1 MSRRKR
7 MLETLDQDIRDHIER
22 ETQDNIERGMSPE
35 EARFAALRKFGNV
48 TRVKE
53 ETREVWSFVWL
64 EQLWQDTRYG
74 LRMLRRSPGFTAV
87 TILTL
92 ALGIG
97 ANTAIF
103 SVVNAVLLRRLPFPQ
118 SVQLVSVQL
127 YDTILKAPN
136 EYLSIPNFFDW
147 RRQNQVFSGMAA
159 FTDYTCTLTGAGR
172 PVHLNAEWVSADF
185 FSTLGV
191 ALQLG
196 RGFLSEEEKK
206 GSNFAI
212 LSDRLWRTMFSADK
226 NIIGRSITLDNKSH
240 IVVGVAPPGFDF
252 PIMTPPVE
260 IWTTIGEVVWYDVR
274 AAHGFFV
281 LGRMKPGVT
290 IAQAQTEMS
299 RIDALLAKEYPNSNL
314 RYGGAVVVPELQHL
328 VGDASSALW
337 ILFGAVGFVL
347 LIACA
352 NVASL
357 LLARSMTRQRE
368 MAVRTA
374 LGAGR
379 LRTISQLLTESV
391 LLALI
396 SGFVGFVLALWGTA
410 GLLRLVPQN
419 VPRISQIQMD
429 GRVFLFTLLAAI
441 LTGIL
446 FGLAPALQSSKRSP
460 FDTLRTSGAGAG
472 VSGAVPQN
480 RLRSALVVVEIAL
493 ALTLLMG
500 AGLMLQ
506 SFASLQRV
514 NPGFNPHNALTF
526 TFDLPKNSYSE
537 DQKTIFYGQLL
548 DRLNSLPEVVSAAAA
563 VTLPLSGGDIRTNV
577 EIEGRPILKGT
588 APEEEFGVVSPG
600 YFKTMG
606 IPLLEGR
613 EFASTDTAT
622 STLVVIVNQAF
633 ATRYF
638 PNETAVGKRFKAID
652 PGRSDPPMR
661 EIIGIVGNV
670 KRGALNEASEPD
682 LFLPYQQEFVG
693 DLTLVLRTQGP
704 PASVLGKAREV
715 VHSMDASVPLYDVKT
730 MDQYVG
736 ESVARPRFNMILLVI
751 FAALALALTTVG
763 IYGVMAYTVN
773 QRTHEIGIRMALG
786 AQLTE
791 VMRLVLGNGIKLAL
805 AGIVVGIAVALSLT
819 RLLATLLF
827 GISTYDPLTF
837 AAVAIALMLVALA
850 ACYIPARRAM
860 RVDPMVALRYE

>member
-1 MSRRKR
+1 MKRRERMMSD
-7 MLETLDQDIRDHIER
+7 LEHDIREHIET
-22 ETQDNIERGMSPE
+22 ETQDNIARGMSPE
-35 EARFAALRKFGNV
+35 DAHYAAMRKFGNV
-48 TRVKE
+48 ARVKE

-64 EQLWQDTRYG
+64 EQLWQDVRYG
-74 LRMLRRSPGFTAV
+74 FRTLCKSPGFTAV
-87 TILTL
+87 AVVTL

-103 SVVNAVLLRRLPFPQ
+103 SVVNAVLLQPLPLPQ
-118 SVQLVSVQL
+118 PEQLVSVQL
-127 YDTILKAPN
+127 YDTILKTPN

-147 RRQNQVFSGMAA
+147 RRQNQVFSGMAT
-159 FTDYTCTLTGAGR
+159 FTDYTCTLTEAGR

-191 ALQLG
+191 APQLG
-196 RGFLSEEEKK
+196 RGFLPEEEKK
-206 GSNFAI
+206 GSSVAI
-212 LSDRLWRTMFSADK
+212 LSDRLWRTMFSADT

-240 IVVGVAPPGFDF
+240 VVVGVAPPGFDF
-252 PIMTPPVE
+252 PIMTPPVQ
-260 IWTTIGEVVWYDVR
+260 IWTSIGETVAYDVR

-290 IAQAQTEMS
+290 VAQAQAEMS
-299 RIDALLAKEYPNSNL
+299 RIDALLAKEYPDSNL

-328 VGDASSALW
+328 VGDARSALW
-337 ILFGAVGFVL
+337 ILFGAVGCVL

-368 MAVRTA
+368 MAIRTA
-374 LGAGR
+374 LGARR
-379 LRTISQLLTESV
+379 LRVISQLLTESV

-396 SGFVGFVLALWGTA
+396 GGFVGFVLAVWGTA

-419 VPRISQIQMD
+419 VPRISEIQMD
-429 GRVFLFTLLAAI
+429 SSVFLFTLLATI
-441 LTGIL
+441 FTGIL
-446 FGLAPALQSSKRSP
+446 FGLAPALQNSKRSP

-472 VSGAVPQN
+472 RSGGVPQN
-480 RLRSALVVVEIAL
+480 RIRSALVVAEIAL

-506 SFASLQRV
+506 SFASLRRV

-526 TFDLPKNSYSE
+526 TFDLPKSSYSNDRKE
-537 DQKTIFYGQLL
+537 IFYGQLL
-548 DRLNSLPEVVSAAAA
+548 DRLNTLPEVVSAAAS
-563 VTLPLSGGDIRTNV
+563 VTLPLSGGDLRTNV
-577 EIEGRPILKGT
+577 EVEGRPVPKGT

-613 EFASTDTAT
+613 EFTPADTAT
-622 STLVVIVNQAF
+622 STLAVVVNQAF

-638 PNETAVGKRFKAID
+638 PNETALGKRFKAID
-652 PGRSDPPMR
+652 PGRSNPPMR
-661 EIIGIVGNV
+661 EIVGIVGNV
-670 KRGALNEASEPD
+670 KRGALNEAPEPD

-693 DLTLVLRTQGP
+693 DLTLILRTRGAP
-704 PASVLGKAREV
+704 ESMVGTAREV
-715 VHSMDASVPLYDVKT
+715 VHSMDTSLPLYDVKT

-736 ESVARPRFNMILLVI
+736 ESVAQPRFNMILLII
-751 FAALALALTTVG
+751 FAALALGLTIVG
-763 IYGVMAYTVN
+763 IYGVMAYTVS

-786 AQLTE
+786 AQRSE

-805 AGIVVGIAVALSLT
+805 AGIVAGIAMALALT
-819 RLLATLLF
+819 RLLAALLF
-827 GISTYDPLTF
+827 GISTYDPLTLAGVAF
-837 AAVAIALMLVALA
+837 LLVAVAAL
-850 ACYIPARRAM
+850 ACYIPALRAA

>member
-1 MSRRKR
+1 MRLRKR
-7 MLETLDQDIRDHIER
+7 ALENLDRDIREHIEM
-22 ETQDNIERGMSPE
+22 ETQDNIDRGMSPE

-53 ETREVWSFVWL
+53 DTREVWSFVWL
-64 EQLWQDTRYG
+64 EQLWQDVRYG
-74 LRMLRRSPGFTAV
+74 LRMLRRSPGFTVVA
-87 TILTL
+87 ILTL

-103 SVVNAVLLRRLPFPQ
+103 SVVNAVLLRRLPFPEPE
-118 SVQLVSVQL
+118 QLVSVQL
-127 YDTILKAPN
+127 YDTILKVPN
-136 EYLSIPNFFDW
+136 EYLSIPTFFDW

-159 FTDYTCTLTGAGR
+159 FSDYTCTLTGAGR

-191 ALQLG
+191 TPQLG
-196 RGFLSEEEKK
+196 RGFLPEEEKK

-212 LSDRLWRTMFSADK
+212 LSDGLWRTMFNADT

-240 IVVGVAPPGFDF
+240 IVIGVAPPGFDF
-252 PIMTPPVE
+252 PIMTPPVQ
-260 IWTTIGEVVWYDVR
+260 IWTSIGETRWYDVR
-274 AAHGFFV
+274 GAHGLFV
-281 LGRMKPGVT
+281 LGRIKPGVT
-290 IAQAQTEMS
+290 VTQAQTEMS
-299 RIDALLAKEYPNSNL
+299 RIDGLLAKEYPDSNL
-314 RYGGAVVVPELQHL
+314 RYGEAVVVPELQHL
-328 VGDASSALW
+328 VGDARSALW

-368 MAVRTA
+368 MAIRTA

-379 LRTISQLLTESV
+379 SRTISQLLTESV

-396 SGFVGFVLALWGTA
+396 SGFLGFGLALWGTA

-429 GRVFLFTLLAAI
+429 SKVFLFTLLAAI
-441 LTGIL
+441 FSGIL
-446 FGLAPALQSSKRSP
+446 FGLAPALQSSRRSP

-472 VSGAVPQN
+472 FSGGVPQN
-480 RLRSALVVVEIAL
+480 RIRSALVVTEMAL

-506 SFASLQRV
+506 SFVSLQRV

-526 TFDLPKNSYSE
+526 TFDLPKNIYSN
-537 DQKTIFYGQLL
+537 DQKTILYGQLL
-548 DRLNSLPEVVSAAAA
+548 DRLNSLPGVVSAAAA
-563 VTLPLSGGDIRTNV
+563 VTLPLSGGDLRTNV
-577 EIEGRPILKGT
+577 EVEGRPVLNGT

-613 EFASTDTAT
+613 EFDSTDTAT
-622 STLVVIVNQAF
+622 SPLVVIVNQAF
-633 ATRYF
+633 AMRYF
-638 PNETAVGKRFKAID
+638 PNENPVGKRFKAID
-652 PGRSDPPMR
+652 PGRSDSPMR
-661 EIIGIVGNV
+661 EIVGIVGNV
-670 KRGALNEASEPD
+670 KRGALNEAPEPD

-693 DLTLVLRTQGP
+693 YLTLVVRTQGSP
-704 PASVLGKAREV
+704 EAVMGTAREL
-715 VHSMDASVPLYDVKT
+715 VHSMDASLQLFDIKT

-736 ESVARPRFNMILLVI
+736 ESVAQPRFNMILLMI
-751 FAALALALTTVG
+751 FAALALGLTTVG
-763 IYGVMAYTVN
+763 IYGVMAYSVT

-786 AQLTE
+786 AQRKE

-805 AGIVVGIAVALSLT
+805 GGIVAGIAMALALM

-837 AAVAIALMLVALA
+837 AGVAIALMLVALA
-850 ACYIPARRAM
+850 ACYIPAHRAM
-860 RVDPMVALRYE
+860 RVDPMVALRHE